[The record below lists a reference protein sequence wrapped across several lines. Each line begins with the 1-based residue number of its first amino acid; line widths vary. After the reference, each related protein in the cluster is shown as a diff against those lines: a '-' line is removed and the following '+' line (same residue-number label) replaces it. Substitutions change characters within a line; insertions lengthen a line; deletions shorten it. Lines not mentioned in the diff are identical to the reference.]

1 MEKLGNSFMTK
12 SRLALELEELFKDDG
27 FAGDEMAGRFLK
39 RVREGNL
46 VKHENPKSHFCA
58 YFAAYDS
65 RAKEVFIG
73 HHKKSGLWLFN
84 GGHIDQN
91 ETIKESL
98 IREIGE
104 EWGLDGYNFQINPP
118 AFFTITQ
125 IDNPTKQPCN
135 FHFDLW
141 CFLALDKNNFKPN
154 ESNLLEEFYEYGWKN
169 LAEARNLMTHENQ
182 LLAIDFVKRNYF

>member
-1 MEKLGNSFMTK
+1 MDKSKLTIELEKLLGGEKFV
-12 SRLALELEELFKDDG
+12 
-27 FAGDEMAGRFLK
+27 GDEVAERFLE
-39 RVREGNL
+39 RIEEGEL
-46 VKHENPKSHFCA
+46 TKEENSKSHFCA

-65 RAKEVFIG
+65 RAMQVFIG

-84 GGHIDQN
+84 GGHIDGD

-104 EWGLDGYNFQINPP
+104 EWGLDGNKFEINPP
-118 AFFTITQ
+118 TFFTITE

-141 CFLALDKNNFKPN
+141 CFLAINKNNFKP
-154 ESNLLEEFYEYGWKN
+154 SDVNLLEEFHEYGWKN
-169 LAEARNLMTHENQ
+169 LSEARKLAAGNTLD
-182 LLAIDFVKRNYF
+182 AIDFIEKNYF

>member
-1 MEKLGNSFMTK
+1 MDKSKLTV
-12 SRLALELEELFKDDG
+12 ELEELLGGTG
-27 FAGDEMAGRFLK
+27 FAGDEMAEKFLERIK
-39 RVREGNL
+39 EGGL
-46 VKHENPKSHFCA
+46 TKKENPKSHFCA

-65 RAKEVFIG
+65 EAKEVFIG
-73 HHKKSGLWLFN
+73 HHKKSELWLFN
-84 GGHIDQN
+84 GGHIDEN
-91 ETIKESL
+91 ETTKESL

-104 EWGLDGYNFQINPP
+104 EWGLDGNNFQINSP

-141 CFLALDKNNFKPN
+141 CFLAIDKNNFKPN

-169 LAEARNLMTHENQ
+169 LEEARNLMTHKNQ
-182 LLAIDFVKRNYF
+182 LLAIDFMENNYFKK